1 MVRCLPYVASD
12 GLSVY
17 NKNSCPP
24 ASKPFLLYVAK
35 VPQLQTGT
43 YTAL

>member
-24 ASKPFLLYVAK
+24 ASKPFIYVAK